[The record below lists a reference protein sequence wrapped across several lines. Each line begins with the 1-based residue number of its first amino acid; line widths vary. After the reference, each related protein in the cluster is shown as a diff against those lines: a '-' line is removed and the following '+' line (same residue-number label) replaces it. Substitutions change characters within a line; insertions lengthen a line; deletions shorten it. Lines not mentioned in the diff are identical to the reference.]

1 MAYAPIIYNFSSSCI
16 HSLDNPPRT
25 WLPYERNRTYIRKDL
40 SMKYRKLIIAAF
52 CALIVGAAIVV
63 WAAES
68 APSNTVGF
76 FTYELGSGS

>member
-1 MAYAPIIYNFSSSCI
+1 
-16 HSLDNPPRT
+16 
-25 WLPYERNRTYIRKDL
+25 
-40 SMKYRKLIIAAF
+40 MKYRKLLIAAL

-76 FTYELGSGS
+76 FTYQLGSAS

>member
-1 MAYAPIIYNFSSSCI
+1 
-16 HSLDNPPRT
+16 
-25 WLPYERNRTYIRKDL
+25 
-40 SMKYRKLIIAAF
+40 MKYRKLIIAAF

-76 FTYELGSGS
+76 FSYELGSGS

>member
-1 MAYAPIIYNFSSSCI
+1 MLQSFTTLIPSIL
-16 HSLDNPPRT
+16 SLDNPPCA
-25 WLPYERNRTYIRKDL
+25 WLPYKLIRIYIPKDMK
-40 SMKYRKLIIAAF
+40 MKYRKLIIAAF

-76 FTYELGSGS
+76 FSYELGSGS